1 MTRRIGI
8 LSMPNAEMEELHDC
22 MPVILEQ
29 RDWPLWLG
37 EAEGDH
43 AALMRPAGDG
53 LLLVWLSTA
62 AQQRTGAVDGH
73 RGIGAVRALLQRG

>member
-1 MTRRIGI
+1 MIMTRRIGI

-43 AALMRPAGDG
+43 AALMRPAGDA
-53 LLLVWLSTA
+53 LLLVWLSTGVLA
-62 AQQRTGAVDGH
+62 R
-73 RGIGAVRALLQRG
+73 RATTDRSC